1 MSEATSGF
9 GQLLA
14 TWLQV
19 VSSIVVAIL
28 AVWGEQIRRWFVKVR
43 FCYEIHP
50 RDEYMEMFGD
60 DTDNSSCSLCLKIS
74 NAGKCIAKDCSVQCS
89 AVYHKIDQ
97 SLDRFV
103 LFNRPFVAK
112 DLLWKSGR
120 PLENIRF
127 NQPAYC
133 RLFLLMPESKS
144 MTGVS
149 SEGDG
154 ALVDGG
160 ECEPRCLS
168 LYLRINMRDDT
179 EGESYYQLKNEFG
192 NTFLVPLDV
201 SCENMGKRE
210 RVWVEIHWKEGDKKW
225 SMGNLSVEKVE
236 VQECGEYIKVI
247 SREGR

>member
-1 MSEATSGF
+1 MSDAVTGA
-9 GQLLA
+9 GQLFA
-14 TWLQV
+14 TWSQV

-28 AVWGEQIRRWFVKVR
+28 AVWGEQIRRWFVKVKL
-43 FCYEIHP
+43 CYEIHP
-50 RDEYMEMFGD
+50 RDEYMEMFGED
-60 DTDNSSCSLCLKIS
+60 ADNSSCSLCLKVS
-74 NAGKCIAKDCSVQCS
+74 NVGKCIARDCSVQCS

-120 PLENIRF
+120 LSESIRF

-149 SEGDG
+149 SEGEGNADEG
-154 ALVDGG
+154 HEG
-160 ECEPRCLS
+160 ESGCLS

-201 SCENMGKRE
+201 SCENMEKRE

-225 SMGNLSVEKVE
+225 SMGNLSVEKVD

-247 SREGR
+247 AREER